1 MSAAQYD
8 FVVEQGTT
16 LVKKFIWKDSEG
28 VPVDLTGYSARMHLR
43 KKREDAEPILA
54 LTTEND
60 RIALG
65 GLAGT
70 IEVTFEAT
78 DTVDLTDKRFVYDL
92 ELVLPR
98 LGRPDYVKRLV
109 QGRVSLSLEV
119 TRD

>member
-1 MSAAQYD
+1 MPAAQYD
-8 FVVEQGTT
+8 FTVEQGTT
-16 LVKKFIWKDSEG
+16 VTKKFRWKDSEG
-28 VPVDLTGYSARMHLR
+28 QPVDLTGYSARMHLR
-43 KKREDAEPILA
+43 KKRDDLEPTLA

-60 RIALG
+60 RITLG
-65 GLAGT
+65 GLTGE

-98 LGRPDYVKRLV
+98 TGRPDYVKRLV